1 MDMPF
6 HSPGNVRKAMMS
18 TTIAKQVRLS
28 MPVILDRLTVSSSR
42 ASLSST
48 SRLLNATSG
57 LLLSTINAAVTF
69 IRCCGWLG
77 LNDGSGL
84 RFFGRIPLPKTIKQY
99 TAHLESWHQI
109 RKRGRREDLRP
120 RFLRRTE
127 RAFAESLWDWKKRPG
142 RFPD

>member
-69 IRCCGWLG
+69 IRCCG
-77 LNDGSGL
+77 
-84 RFFGRIPLPKTIKQY
+84 
-99 TAHLESWHQI
+99 
-109 RKRGRREDLRP
+109 
-120 RFLRRTE
+120 
-127 RAFAESLWDWKKRPG
+127 
-142 RFPD
+142 